1 MKVRMQLPQV
11 LLLVLPLVA
20 RSVNGGNVPDLSNVA
35 RVVNGGNLPD
45 FSNVEFAPKV
55 SLTRRRGGESE
66 EGKCTLEMFSN
77 NSAAYWACR

>member
-20 RSVNGGNVPDLSNVA
+20 QGVNGGNVPDLSNVA

-45 FSNVEFAPKV
+45 FSKVEFAPKV
-55 SLTRRRGGESE
+55 SLTSRSGESE